1 MTNAWNKFW
10 MVFVNILSMVDH
22 LASAGKS
29 VAEMADEEA
38 KALAELSVISR
49 VDRVARERAR
59 FAAVA
64 AQ

>member
-1 MTNAWNKFW
+1 
-10 MVFVNILSMVDH
+10 MVDH

-59 FAAVA
+59 LAAVA